1 MKINT
6 KKIGVI
12 LKALDGAD
20 YIYLEHCMNMRKGIN
35 NLIKRHNLSKN
46 DVCERFKITPKNY
59 EDFIK
64 GNYNYSINDIACL
77 NASFVELESIK
88 LKEEVP
94 VQIAKP

>member
-12 LKALDGAD
+12 LKSLDVAD
-20 YIYLEHCMNMRKGIN
+20 YIYLEQCMKMRNGIN

-46 DVCERFKITPKNY
+46 DVCERFKITPLKYN
-59 EDFIK
+59 DLIK
-64 GNYNYSINDIACL
+64 GNYNYSISDIACL

-88 LKEEVP
+88 LKEEAP